1 MQFKKVSEIAVEKL
15 MCELKDDLGK
25 ISSKSDLTSS
35 TLFPNLKEE
44 EQLFLIG
51 KK

>member
-1 MQFKKVSEIAVEKL
+1 MQFEKVSEIAIEKL

-35 TLFPNLKEE
+35 MLLPHLKKEE
-44 EQLFLIG
+44 Q
-51 KK
+51 